1 MNKFLDIVK
10 GLDNFGKPVSL
21 TYNGETEFKTLYGG
35 ILTIALLSFMVY
47 ITQALIIP
55 VFNKEID

>member
-1 MNKFLDIVK
+1 LNKFLDIVK

>member
-1 MNKFLDIVK
+1 LNKVLDIVK

-35 ILTIALLSFMVY
+35 ILSIALLGYMVY
-47 ITQALIIP
+47 VTQALFIP